1 MVRVLGREVVIVEA
15 VRTPIGRGHREKGQF
30 RDVHPATLLAAT
42 YTALLARAG
51 VEGAKVDD
59 VLTGCV
65 QQYGEQSFNIG
76 RNAWLQAG
84 LPYETPATTIDRQ
97 CGSAQQ
103 AVNFGATLIASGV
116 HDVTIG
122 SGVES
127 MGRIP
132 MFVGRQFEDVVGSP
146 FTPELLDHY
155 KLIDQGFSAEM
166 IAEQWNLSRELL
178 DGIGARSQQRAER
191 AAAEGRFDR
200 EIVPIAVNGDLVST
214 DQGIRPGTTAEAL
227 AELKPVFKEDG
238 VITAGN
244 SSQIS
249 DGASAVLL
257 TARETA
263 DELGLTPRARIVDQT
278 TVGVDPV
285 IMLTGPIPATR
296 KILER
301 NKLSIDDIDL
311 FEVNEAFSSVI
322 GAWEQELGADPER
335 VNVNGGAIALG
346 HPLGST
352 GARLITTL
360 LHELERTDKELGL
373 VTMCCGGGLGTATLI
388 ERL

>member
-1 MVRVLGREVVIVEA
+1 M
-15 VRTPIGRGHREKGQF
+15 
-30 RDVHPATLLAAT
+30 LA
-42 YTALLARAG
+42 
-51 VEGAKVDD
+51 
-59 VLTGCV
+59 GCV

-166 IAEQWNLSRELL
+166 IAEQWDLSRELL
-178 DGIGARSQQRAER
+178 DEIGARSQQRAER

-200 EIVPIAVNGDLVST
+200 EIVPIAVNGDVVST
-214 DQGIRPGTTAEAL
+214 DQGIRPGTTAEGL
-227 AELKPVFKEDG
+227 AELKPAFKEDG

-249 DGASAVLL
+249 DGAAAVLL
-257 TARETA
+257 DGARDGGRARPDAARA
-263 DELGLTPRARIVDQT
+263 DRRPDDGRRRPGDHAHRADPGDAQDPRAQQADAST
-278 TVGVDPV
+278 T
-285 IMLTGPIPATR
+285 
-296 KILER
+296 
-301 NKLSIDDIDL
+301 
-311 FEVNEAFSSVI
+311 
-322 GAWEQELGADPER
+322 
-335 VNVNGGAIALG
+335 
-346 HPLGST
+346 ST
-352 GARLITTL
+352 CSR
-360 LHELERTDKELGL
+360 
-373 VTMCCGGGLGTATLI
+373 
-388 ERL
+388 